1 MYYAHIRDDGA
12 VQTVMEHLIGTAER
26 CAAFASAFQEEKR
39 GELLGY
45 THDIGK
51 CSEEF
56 QRRLLGGPKVDH
68 ATAGALECA
77 KIREDLMACCVV
89 GHHGGL
95 PDFGNPRQ
103 DYPGAPTCIG
113 RMKKGLSGG
122 IPAYYWDERIPAPD
136 KPRAF
141 QDRFTQSLWVRMLY
155 SCLVDA
161 DYLDTEAF
169 MSEKHQLRNG
179 YDPLPVLLDRLN
191 TYVQPWFPGKTELNR
206 NRCNILR
213 QCLDAASQPRGVYS
227 LTVPTGGGKTV
238 ASLAF
243 ALKHAVE
250 NGMDRVIYVIPYT
263 SIIEQN
269 AAVFRRILGE
279 NNVVEHHSG
288 ILFDEEG
295 ETNRSNLSLRL
306 AVENWDAPVI
316 VTTAVQ
322 FFESLYANRSSQCRK
337 LHNMANSVIIF
348 DEAQM
353 IPTCHLKP
361 CVGAIANLAAHFRS
375 TAVLCTATQP
385 ALSDLFGQ
393 FCPGLKIHEL
403 CPEVSQAFRN
413 FRRVTY
419 RDGGKMSDEELAEA
433 LIQQEQVLCI
443 VNTRK
448 AAQQIYNLLPR
459 EGSFH
464 LSTLMYPA
472 HRKEVLDTLR
482 KRLADGLTCRVVSTS
497 LIEAG
502 VDVDFPAVFREIAG
516 LDSIAQAAGRC
527 NREGKRPA
535 NSSVV
540 TYFQSENPVP
550 VLQRVNIR
558 AAQEALQQGGD
569 PGDPETMQRYFTALR
584 SLIGDQMDKT
594 NAVKALREGIS
605 GCLLPFETVAKN
617 FHLIDQE
624 TCTVYIPIEE
634 GAVICQPLVDGTA
647 KREDYRRAGQF
658 GVSIYEQHCR
668 ALKDAGDILPL
679 TEASAVL
686 TNLSL
691 YDPQMG
697 LSLKADPGKAE
708 FI

>member
-1 MYYAHIRDDGA
+1 MYCAHIRDDGA
-12 VQTVMEHLIGTAER
+12 VQTVMEHLTGTAER
-26 CAAFASAFQEEKR
+26 CAEYASAFKEEKR

-45 THDIGK
+45 AHDIGK

-89 GHHGGL
+89 GHHSGL
-95 PDFGNPRQ
+95 PDFGNPRA

-113 RMKKGLSGG
+113 RLKKGLNGG
-122 IPAYYWDERIPAPD
+122 IPAYHWNEMIPAPG
-136 KPRAF
+136 KPPAF
-141 QDRFTQSLWVRMLY
+141 QDRFTQTLWVRMLY

-169 MSEKHQLRNG
+169 MTEKHQLRRG
-179 YDPLPVLLDRLN
+179 YDSLPVLLDRLN
-191 TYVQPWFPGKTELNR
+191 AYVQPWFPGKTELNR
-206 NRCNILR
+206 NRCDILR
-213 QCLDAASQPRGVYS
+213 QCLASASQPRGVYS

-250 NGMDRVIYVIPYT
+250 NGLDRVIYVIPYT

-295 ETNRSNLSLRL
+295 ETNRENLLQRL
-306 AVENWDAPVI
+306 ATENWDTPVI

-353 IPTCHLKP
+353 LPTCHLKP
-361 CVGAIANLAAHFRS
+361 CVGAIANLTAHFRS

-385 ALSDLFGQ
+385 ALSDLFLQ
-393 FCPGLKIHEL
+393 FCPGLRIQEL
-403 CPEVSQAFRN
+403 CPQTSEAFRK

-419 RDGGKMSDEELAEA
+419 RDGGKLSDEALAEA
-433 LIQQEQVLCI
+433 LIQQNQVLCI

-448 AAQQIYNLLPR
+448 AAQRIYSLLPR

-464 LSTLMYPA
+464 LSTLMCPA
-472 HRKEVLDTLR
+472 HRKEVLRTIR
-482 KRLADGLTCRVVSTS
+482 QRLEDGLSCRVVSTS

-502 VDVDFPAVFREIAG
+502 VDVDFPAVYRELAG

-535 NSSVV
+535 DSSVV

-550 VLQRVNIR
+550 VLQKVNIR
-558 AAQEALQQGGD
+558 AAQEALKED
-569 PGDPETMQRYFTALR
+569 RNPGDPETMQQYFTALR
-584 SLIGDQMDKT
+584 SLIGDQTDKT
-594 NAVKALREGIS
+594 NTVKALREGIH
-605 GCLLPFETVAKN
+605 GCLFPFETVAKN
-617 FHLIDQE
+617 FHLIDQA
-624 TCTVYIPIEE
+624 TCTVYIPIGE
-634 GAVICQPLVDGTA
+634 GAAVCQPLLDNTA

-658 GVSIYEQHCR
+658 SVSIYEQHYR
-668 ALKDAGDILPL
+668 NLYAAGDILPL
-679 TEASAVL
+679 TETSAVL

-691 YDPQMG
+691 YDPEMG
-697 LSLKADPGKAE
+697 LSLKSDPGKAE

>member
-1 MYYAHIRDDGA
+1 MYCAHIRDDGA
-12 VQTVMEHLIGTAER
+12 VQTVMEHLVGTAQLCASFAQRFGEEER
-26 CAAFASAFQEEKR
+26 GR
-39 GELLGY
+39 LLGLA
-45 THDIGK
+45 HDIGK
-51 CSEEF
+51 CSDEF
-56 QRRLLGGPKVDH
+56 QRRLNGGPKVDH

-89 GHHGGL
+89 GHHSGL
-95 PDFGNPRQ
+95 PDFGNSRG
-103 DYPGAPTCIG
+103 DYPGAQTCIG
-113 RMKKGLSGG
+113 RLKRGLRGG
-122 IPAYYWDERIPAPD
+122 IPTYHWDEKIPAPG
-136 KPRAF
+136 KPPAF
-141 QDRFTQSLWVRMLY
+141 QDRFTQALWVRMLY

-161 DYLDTEAF
+161 DYLDTETF
-169 MSEKHQLRNG
+169 MTEVHLLRKG
-179 YDPLPVLLDRLN
+179 YDPLPVLMDRLN
-191 TYVQPWFPGKTELNR
+191 TYVRPWFPGKTELNR

-213 QCLDAASQPRGVYS
+213 QCLDSASQPRGVYS
-227 LTVPTGGGKTV
+227 LTVPTGGGKTI

-243 ALKHAVE
+243 ALKHAIE
-250 NGMDRVIYVIPYT
+250 NGLDRVIYVIPYT

-269 AAVFRRILGE
+269 AAVFRRILGD

-288 ILFDEEG
+288 ILFDEEE
-295 ETNRSNLSLRL
+295 ETNRKNQFQRL
-306 AVENWDAPVI
+306 ASENWDAPVI

-361 CVGAIANLAAHFRS
+361 CVGAIANLAAHFHS

-403 CPEVSQAFRN
+403 CPEISEAFRS
-413 FRRVTY
+413 FCRVTY
-419 RDGGKMSDEELAEA
+419 RDGGRLSDTALAEA
-433 LIQQEQVLCI
+433 LNQERQVLCI

-448 AAQQIYNLLPR
+448 AAQKVYNLLPR

-472 HRKEVLDTLR
+472 HRKEVIGIIR
-482 KRLADGLTCRVVSTS
+482 QRLEDGLTCRVVSTS

-502 VDVDFPAVFREIAG
+502 VDVDFPAVYRELAG

-527 NREGKRPA
+527 NREGKRSA
-535 NSSVV
+535 DSSLV
-540 TYFQSENPVP
+540 TYFQSENPIP
-550 VLQRVNIR
+550 ALQRVNIR
-558 AAQEALQQGGD
+558 AAQEALQGSRD
-569 PGDPETMQRYFTALR
+569 PGDPETIQRYFTALR
-584 SLIGDQMDKT
+584 SLIGDRMDKT
-594 NAVKALREGIS
+594 NAVKTLREGVS
-605 GCLLPFETVAKN
+605 GCLFPFETVAKN
-617 FHLIDQE
+617 FRLIDQA
-624 TCTVYIPIEE
+624 TCTVYIPIGE
-634 GAVICQPLVDGTA
+634 GAAACQPLVDGTA

-658 GVSIYEQHCR
+658 GVSIYEQHYR
-668 ALKDAGDILPL
+668 DLYAAGDILPL
-679 TEASAVL
+679 TETSAVL
-686 TNLSL
+686 ANLSL

-708 FI
+708 FV